1 MIKLQTFLLVEAAVL
16 FQSQIPILN
25 PGVAAQGWAGSASS
39 WAISQWKAKDIL
51 DYVDL
56 LRLSQLC
63 QGENG
68 N

>member
-1 MIKLQTFLLVEAAVL
+1 MEAAVL

-51 DYVDL
+51 AYVDL
-56 LRLSQLC
+56 NVKKGYLNFAKVK
-63 QGENG
+63 NG